1 MDHLKLLK
9 VATRMLFDVITVMEK
24 EETDFEIGCKA
35 KSLEIADSLKNLL
48 SAALAD
54 CPVQVIVKDE
64 SIVVITPQTSSSSSS
79 QQCLPAQTPLPP
91 SPPSPSRPG
100 SPSSQQP

>member
-9 VATRMLFDVITVMEK
+9 VATRMLFDVVVVLEK
-24 EETDFEIGCKA
+24 EETNYEIGCRA
-35 KSLEIADSLKNLL
+35 KSVEIAEGLKKLL
-48 SAALAD
+48 SGALVD
-54 CPVQVIVKDE
+54 CPVQVIIKEE
-64 SIVVITPQTSSSSSS
+64 SIVVVTPQTSSSSSS

-100 SPSSQQP
+100 SPFSQQP